1 MKALLQFLL
10 SRVVDGGGAVVAL
23 LRKGVAALRSACH
36 SSGGKL
42 RDIVKKA
49 LGMLLDKLSA
59 ARRTCQSAG
68 SALLRYAQEAL
79 RGRPSGPEKEAPR
92 EDAALVSLASCAT
105 SPASSECA
113 PEPAS
118 GSTAASAAAV
128 ESPAA
133 AAAPIARP
141 ASGSTAA
148 ALVPAVRHALTL
160 LQGGRRSLRARAAPG
175 LAGL

>member
-23 LRKGVAALRSACH
+23 LRKGVAVLRSACH

-118 GSTAASAAAV
+118 PNAASAAAV

>member
-10 SRVVDGGGAVVAL
+10 SRVVNIGGGAVAL
-23 LRKGVAALRSACH
+23 LRKGIAALRIACGT
-36 SSGGKL
+36 SGGKL

-49 LGMLLDKLSA
+49 LGMLLEKVSA

-79 RGRPSGPEKEAPR
+79 RGKASAPEKAPR
-92 EDAALVSLASCAT
+92 EEVAPVSLASCAT
-105 SPASSECA
+105 SPASVGCE

-118 GSTAASAAAV
+118 PNAASAAAV

-133 AAAPIARP
+133 DAAPVARP
-141 ASGSTAA
+141 AVESPAA

-160 LQGGRRSLRARAAPG
+160 LQGGGRRSLRARAAPG
-175 LAGL
+175 LAAP

>member
-23 LRKGVAALRSACH
+23 LRKGVAVLRSACH

-49 LGMLLDKLSA
+49 LGMLLDKVSA

-79 RGRPSGPEKEAPR
+79 RGRPSGPEREAPR
-92 EDAALVSLASCAT
+92 EDAAPVSLASCAT

-118 GSTAASAAAV
+118 PNAASAAAV

-148 ALVPAVRHALTL
+148 ALVPVVRHALTL

-175 LAGL
+175 LAGP